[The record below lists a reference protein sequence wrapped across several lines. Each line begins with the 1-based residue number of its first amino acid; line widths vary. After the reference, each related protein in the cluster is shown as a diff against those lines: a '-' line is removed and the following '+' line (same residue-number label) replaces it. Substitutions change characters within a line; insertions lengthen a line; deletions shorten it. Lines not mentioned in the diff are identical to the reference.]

1 MHDHLMTWTRADL
14 GKKEDDINA
23 LYGPTIHFIYKFFE
37 FPYYKYLYIVID
49 MLLLKKENLLLLFIF
64 NVG

>member
-1 MHDHLMTWTRADL
+1 MTAIS

-23 LYGPTIHFIYKFFE
+23 LYGPTIKIIYKFFK
-37 FPYYKYLYIVID
+37 FMYYKYLYIVID
-49 MLLLKKENLLLLFIF
+49 MLLLKKEKFLLLFIL

>member
-1 MHDHLMTWTRADL
+1 MRADS

-23 LYGPTIHFIYKFFE
+23 LYGPTIQIIYKFFK
-37 FPYYKYLYIVID
+37 FLYYKYYWTLYTAHCYWHATAE
-49 MLLLKKENLLLLFIF
+49 KGKLLLLFIL